1 MFLFKSVQLLKQHL
15 RQKSMEGY
23 EIGFVPTMGALHQ
36 GHLNL
41 IAASKQK
48 GLYTVCSV
56 FVNPTQFNN
65 KDDFDKYPNTLEADL
80 EKLNGM
86 GCHVFFHPDSEA
98 MYGQDVTAQAHD
110 YGSITQN
117 YEGAMRPG
125 HFNGVITIVTKLF
138 DVVEPDEVFFGQK
151 DLQQCM
157 VIKELIKRLFPNIQ
171 MHIVPTQRE
180 ESGLA
185 MSSRNLRL
193 NDEER
198 VVAVNFSKA
207 LFAVEH
213 MLRLGKEVKI
223 ALDEATATWLTH
235 PLIKLEYFDVID
247 TEWMTRVDSI
257 SNTSRSYAAVI
268 AGWCGQIRLIDNVM
282 LTE

>member
-1 MFLFKSVQLLKQHL
+1 MFLLKSVQLLKQHL
-15 RQKSMEGY
+15 RQKSIEGY
-23 EIGFVPTMGALHQ
+23 KIGFVPTMGALHQ

-41 IAASKQK
+41 IAASMQK
-48 GLYTVCSV
+48 GLYTVCSI

-80 EKLNGM
+80 EKLNEM
-86 GCHVFFHPDSEA
+86 GCHVLFHPDAEG
-98 MYGQDVTAQAHD
+98 MYGQDVIAEAHD

-138 DVVEPDEVFFGQK
+138 DAVEPDEVFFGQK

-157 VIKELIKRLFPNIQ
+157 VIKELIRRLFPNIQ

-193 NDEER
+193 SIEER

-207 LFAVEH
+207 LFAVEQS
-213 MLRLGKEVKI
+213 LRLGKEVKM
-223 ALDEATATWLTH
+223 ALEEATATWLIH

-247 TEWMTRVDSI
+247 AEWMTPVDSI
-257 SNTSRSYAAVI
+257 SNPSRTYAAVI